1 MPSSRFAAEVERLT
15 AVLRGKPP
23 ATIARA
29 MRKNLDALPVA
40 ALAADNALRYVAVN
54 GRAEELTDTLRDRVQ
69 EGWDLATAVRTAV
82 QALSTM
88 PEQRQIPNDQIE
100 AGVLDRT
107 RPQRRKFRRLADDQ
121 LAGILSG

>member
-1 MPSSRFAAEVERLT
+1 
-15 AVLRGKPP
+15 
-23 ATIARA
+23 
-29 MRKNLDALPVA
+29 
-40 ALAADNALRYVAVN
+40 
-54 GRAEELTDTLRDRVQ
+54 
-69 EGWDLATAVRTAV
+69 
-82 QALSTM
+82 M